1 MRLVGAFLFVA
12 LAGSFASAD
21 DAKPS
26 DSQPAPAPTAAKPK
40 VPLRVVR
47 ILPETHQALLFD
59 KTKGTHVL
67 ADIGKTIDGFLVDDI
82 DDDEVTLT
90 AEGGAQ
96 IVLAAPDRSWRRHD
110 DRDDR
115 EARPAKPAVK
125 PADKKT
131 APAPQDPYAAAAPVD
146 PYGEP
151 EVRTVEAPHAIDAG
165 EGEVRTAEAPGTT
178 VTTVTATPAPT
189 ATLATATLAPT
200 ATPATATPAP
210 KPAPTTPATAKQIS
224 DANALAAVA
233 TGTAPTDALVLS
245 RADVN
250 AALGNFSQLT
260 ASVKGSFT
268 PAGVKLDA
276 VNADSLFAKAGLK
289 AGDVITSIN
298 NQPLKSLDDAAN
310 LYARAASTKALL
322 VAVTRAN
329 KPITLRVVIQ

>member
-1 MRLVGAFLFVA
+1 MRLVGALLFVA

-26 DSQPAPAPTAAKPK
+26 DSQPAPAPAAAKPK

-47 ILPETHQALLFD
+47 ILPDTHQALLFD

-90 AEGGAQ
+90 AEGGTQ

-110 DRDDR
+110 ADHDG
-115 EARPAKPAVK
+115 EARPARPAAVK
-125 PADKKT
+125 ADKKA
-131 APAPQDPYAAAAPVD
+131 APAPEDPYVAAAPVD

-151 EVRTVEAPHAIDAG
+151 EVRTVEAPRAINAG
-165 EGEVRTAEAPGTT
+165 EDGVRTAEAPGTT
-178 VTTVTATPAPT
+178 VTTVAATPAPT
-189 ATLATATLAPT
+189 APTATTPPAPAAMPAPT
-200 ATPATATPAP
+200 A
-210 KPAPTTPATAKQIS
+210 
-224 DANALAAVA
+224 
-233 TGTAPTDALVLS
+233 TAPTDALVLS
-245 RADVN
+245 RAEVN
-250 AALGNFSQLT
+250 AALGNFAQLA

-298 NQPLKSLDDAAN
+298 NQPLKSIDDAAN
-310 LYARAASTKALL
+310 LYARASTTKALV
-322 VAVTRAN
+322 VAVTRAT